1 MAWYRLKVD
10 WTYSTSASATT
21 AQTAIN
27 TTLTNSGRAEQAA
40 KTGNTVT
47 VIIEPVTTM
56 DEAVTLRNALLANW
70 NTGTR
75 TAGKASV
82 VARDESSL

>member
-10 WTYSTSASATT
+10 WTYSTSASANT
-21 AQTAIN
+21 AQSALNTALS
-27 TTLTNSGRAEQAA
+27 TAGRAE
-40 KTGNTVT
+40 TVT
-47 VIIEPVTTM
+47 RSGNQVSIILEPLTAQ
-56 DEAVTLRNALLANW
+56 EAMTLRAELLTAW

-82 VARDESSL
+82 VLRDESSS